1 MDKKY
6 FLLIQ
11 LFVFNFGISCSFAQT
26 EISLEK
32 VYDLLDKQ
40 NIQLSQSYILEKL
53 SDQDVKDAKNNL
65 FPRANLNV
73 SNNYNYGLSF
83 DQVAGE
89 LVSGNRWS
97 NSANLGLSASFK
109 LFDGLNSFNT
119 IKKAVLEK
127 ESKRVETK
135 YLRRTL
141 QLEAAAVFF
150 DILANEELYKVSE
163 EHLALSNALLEQEVI
178 QFETGVKTKVD
189 LALAQTRVSADETNS
204 LISKN
209 THLSRLIDLKQLIN
223 IPLSD
228 SINLLVPQ
236 KEELLLKD
244 SSTYDL
250 DSTPNVILAKFNRED
265 LELQL
270 KIAKSAYLPELDLNT
285 SYGTNYSS
293 ERNNISGDQML
304 FFDQLSQNK
313 FLYIGFSLN
322 VPLFDAFQTKG
333 SIKKTK
339 LNIKIQ
345 EKELNKIRLE
355 EEKIWNLAWQEYR
368 KSIKE
373 HQSLQLTF
381 ESAAASYEAMKE
393 RYDAGVSSYFEL
405 STTLMERNVA
415 EFNLIKSKYTML
427 YAAEVIQLLYDSTN

>member
-1 MDKKY
+1 MNTKY
-6 FLLIQ
+6 FLLVL
-11 LFVFNFGISCSFAQT
+11 LFVFNLGIRCAIGQT
-26 EISLEK
+26 EVSLEE
-32 VYDLLDKQ
+32 VYRLLDIQ
-40 NIQLSQSYILEKL
+40 NIQLKQSNILEKL

-109 LFDGLNSFNT
+109 LFDGLNSFYSIKNT
-119 IKKAVLEK
+119 ILQK
-127 ESKRVETK
+127 ESKKVETK
-135 YLRRTL
+135 SLRRTL
-141 QLEAAAVFF
+141 RLEAAAIFF
-150 DILANEELYKVSE
+150 DILANEELYKVSQ
-163 EHLALSNALLEQEVI
+163 EHLALSNTLLEQEKI

-204 LISKN
+204 LISMN

-228 SINLLVPQ
+228 SISLFVSQKKEFLLQ
-236 KEELLLKD
+236 D
-244 SSTYDL
+244 SSKYNL
-250 DSTPNVILAKFNRED
+250 DSTPNVILEKLNRED

-270 KIAKSAYLPELDLNT
+270 KIAKSAYLPVLDLNT

-293 ERNNISGDQML
+293 ERNDISGDQML
-304 FFDQLSQNK
+304 FFDQLRQNK
-313 FLYIGFSLN
+313 FFYIGLSLN

-333 SIKKTK
+333 NIKKVNLNLK
-339 LNIKIQ
+339 LQKN
-345 EKELNKIRLE
+345 ELKKVRSE
-355 EEKIWNLAWQEYR
+355 EEKIWHLAWQEYR

-405 STTLMERNVA
+405 STMLMERNVA

-427 YAAEVIQLLYDSTN
+427 YATEVIQLLLSSIH

>member
-1 MDKKY
+1 MNKKG
-6 FLLIQ
+6 FLLI
-11 LFVFNFGISCSFAQT
+11 LFFVFKFGIRFSIAQT
-26 EISLEK
+26 KVSLEEI
-32 VYDLLDKQ
+32 YSLLDKQ
-40 NIQLSQSYILEKL
+40 NIQLSQSYINEKL
-53 SDQDVKDAKNNL
+53 SDQDVTDAKNNL
-65 FPRANLNV
+65 LPRANLNV

-97 NSANLGLSASFK
+97 KGANFGLSASFT
-109 LFDGLNSFNT
+109 LFDGMNRFYT
-119 IKKAVLEK
+119 IKNTLLQQ
-127 ESKRVETK
+127 ESKREETK
-135 YLRRTL
+135 SLRRTL
-141 QLEAAAVFF
+141 RLEAAAIFF
-150 DILANEELYKVSE
+150 DILANEELYKVSQ
-163 EHLALSNALLEQEVI
+163 EHLELSNTLLEQEKI

-204 LISKN
+204 LISMN

-228 SINLLVPQ
+228 SIRLLVPQ
-236 KEELLLKD
+236 KNEFLLHD

-250 DSTPNVILAKFNRED
+250 DSTPNVILEKLNRQD

-293 ERNNISGDQML
+293 ERNDIKGEQML

-313 FLYIGFSLN
+313 FLYIGLSLN

-333 SIKKTK
+333 SVKKAK
-339 LNIKIQ
+339 LNIQ
-345 EKELNKIRLE
+345 LQDKELRKALSE
-355 EEKIWNLAWQEYR
+355 EEKIWHLAWQEYE

-373 HQSLQLTF
+373 HQSLLYTF
-381 ESAAASYEAMKE
+381 ESATASYEAMKE

-405 STTLMERNVA
+405 STTLMEKNVA
-415 EFNLIKSKYTML
+415 EFNFIKSKYTLL
-427 YAAEVIQLLYDSTN
+427 YAIEVIQLLLESTN